1 MPSRPKP
8 REKILKARLAGATRE
23 ETARKLHVSVRTVDE
38 VMRDARREGYLT
50 KEVDA
55 LTWKDRLK
63 DKSITAV
70 EAGLNCNKDP
80 YRRADVGVKVLKGI
94 GEFTETHQGLHLLVS
109 TVPKDWVQKFPVS
122 NNEEEQQ
129 P

>member
-1 MPSRPKP
+1 MPSKPRP
-8 REKILKARLAGATRE
+8 REKIIAARLAGATRE

-55 LTWKDRLK
+55 LNWKDRLK
-63 DKSITAV
+63 DSSIEAV
-70 EAGLNCNKDP
+70 EAGLNCTKDP
-80 YRRADVGVKVLKGI
+80 YKRADVGVKVLKGI